1 MKTEQH
7 FSHESVDEVINYFQA
22 SGSLGVMSLILMAQN
37 ETLPLIAQP
46 FSDGL
51 VQAQVREFSYE
62 KPCLLS
68 SDYPTSRWGGYLKD
82 LLFIVAISPAKAGHF
97 QTIQPSQYLII
108 SSLKPQ
114 ASSSAD

>member
-1 MKTEQH
+1 MNVRSGLDLLRQRMKTEQH

-68 SDYPTSRWGGYLKD
+68 SDYPTSRWGG
-82 LLFIVAISPAKAGHF
+82 I
-97 QTIQPSQYLII
+97 
-108 SSLKPQ
+108 
-114 ASSSAD
+114 